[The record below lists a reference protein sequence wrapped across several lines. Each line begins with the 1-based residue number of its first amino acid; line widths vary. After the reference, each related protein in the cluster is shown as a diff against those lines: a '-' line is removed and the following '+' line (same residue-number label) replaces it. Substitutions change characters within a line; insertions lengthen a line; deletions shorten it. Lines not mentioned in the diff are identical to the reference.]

1 MAYAASIV
9 DKQIAEDIV
18 QDVFVYLWHNRK
30 RLNLSDNLTS
40 YLFQAVYTHCLD
52 HLRKNRHAEKYAF
65 FVYENYLEECKSM
78 LKNEEKIVEELS
90 LKEFYERLFFHL
102 NQLSEP
108 RRKVFIMAYI
118 DGLKMKQI
126 AEITDMPLKTV
137 ESHLFLARKYL
148 KEHFHQKEYYLL
160 YVFGLFLDQFK
171 EFW

>member
-1 MAYAASIV
+1 MKNHTIIIDINHAFIQLKKGDRNAFNTIFRYFYPRLMAYAASIV

-78 LKNEEKIVEELS
+78 LKRSEERRVG
-90 LKEFYERLFFHL
+90 KECE
-102 NQLSEP
+102 
-108 RRKVFIMAYI
+108 
-118 DGLKMKQI
+118 D
-126 AEITDMPLKTV
+126 
-137 ESHLFLARKYL
+137 
-148 KEHFHQKEYYLL
+148 
-160 YVFGLFLDQFK
+160 
-171 EFW
+171 

>member
-1 MAYAASIV
+1 M
-9 DKQIAEDIV
+9 D
-18 QDVFVYLWHNRK
+18 
-30 RLNLSDNLTS
+30 
-40 YLFQAVYTHCLD
+40 
-52 HLRKNRHAEKYAF
+52 
-65 FVYENYLEECKSM
+65 
-78 LKNEEKIVEELS
+78 
-90 LKEFYERLFFHL
+90 
-102 NQLSEP
+102 
-108 RRKVFIMAYI
+108 YI